1 MYQLPA
7 AFFAKSQ
14 IPILWF
20 EFFMLLRKHI
30 FNSSELKYTTKQRQ
44 QPLVADTNSS
54 QYSIKIFL
62 QNVDGES
69 EITRMKWKRRLMERT
84 MKCHVVK
91 RTNKVNSY
99 FNLNE
104 NQQFDSLNS
113 RLVWR
118 RGDVFLHVDAIAY
131 KQIHVQQTN
140 SHTFASVWCPW
151 QCVLCVASI
160 VTIFHTH
167 AHTLMRSFGF
177 SWLITCFVSLVRMQH
192 SFSGAARSECV
203 T

>member
-1 MYQLPA
+1 
-7 AFFAKSQ
+7 
-14 IPILWF
+14 
-20 EFFMLLRKHI
+20 
-30 FNSSELKYTTKQRQ
+30 
-44 QPLVADTNSS
+44 
-54 QYSIKIFL
+54 
-62 QNVDGES
+62 
-69 EITRMKWKRRLMERT
+69 MKWKRRLMERT

-91 RTNKVNSY
+91 RTSKVNSY

-160 VTIFHTH
+160 VTIFQRATDRVSFAHARTHTDAVIRFLVTNH
-167 AHTLMRSFGF
+167 LFPLTRSYATLIQWRCTLWVCDVSKRMNT
-177 SWLITCFVSLVRMQH
+177 TCLLLCRY
-192 SFSGAARSECV
+192 
-203 T
+203 